1 MQERAAKPRR
11 RCSAAG
17 VLTLVLAA
25 CTATAVAAVGVVG
38 VSVVSDSGPTL
49 AGSTAIDRPAS
60 VFVERQPTPTAS
72 PESLAPVFSATPVE
86 EPAAPAAPAAP
97 ALVALAPPCADLPA
111 TARRGGSGKDVA
123 ELKRCLEALG
133 FRPGNANATR
143 HAVIAFQKEQGLKR
157 DGVLGSKTLAALRQA
172 QPPAMPKACGDVV
185 ACADLK
191 RQIIFIKDK
200 GRLNVIDTATGNGER
215 YQRVWRVNGTV
226 RPIPGAYAVASTPR
240 GKGTVC
246 RKVKGHHK
254 AALGSLFNP
263 VFIDYEGDGRS
274 CTGFAFHGSLS
285 VPVKPASHGCLRV
298 IRENDQ
304 WVFKAL
310 PRGAKVAVI

>member
-1 MQERAAKPRR
+1 MRKRLALSLVAPLV
-11 RCSAAG
+11 ATG
-17 VLTLVLAA
+17 VM
-25 CTATAVAAVGVVG
+25 VV
-38 VSVVSDSGPTL
+38 
-49 AGSTAIDRPAS
+49 
-60 VFVERQPTPTAS
+60 PTAAS
-72 PESLAPVFSATPVE
+72 APDDGPVPPGGPQPV
-86 EPAAPAAPAAP
+86 PAAPAPDPAPGAPGPPAAPPVPAAPPAPDP

-111 TARRGGSGKDVA
+111 TARRGGSGKDAA
-123 ELKRCLEALG
+123 ERKRCLEALG

-191 RQIIFIKDK
+191 RQIIFIKNK

-215 YQRVWRVNGTV
+215 YQRVRRVNGTV

-263 VFIDYEGDGRS
+263 VFIDYKGDGRS
-274 CTGFAFHGSLS
+274 CTGIAFHGSNS